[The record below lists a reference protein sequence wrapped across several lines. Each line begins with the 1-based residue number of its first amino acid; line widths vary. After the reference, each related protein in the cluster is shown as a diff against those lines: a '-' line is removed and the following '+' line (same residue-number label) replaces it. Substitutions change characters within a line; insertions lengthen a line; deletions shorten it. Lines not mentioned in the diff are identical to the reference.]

1 MYCVESPHDS
11 AVLNNSTPL
20 KVTKLEVI
28 NCTDTHRGQNV
39 SNLFDSPV
47 ESRSQGSSLAGPSSS
62 SAGSKPED
70 SGMQTDIEGL
80 IVLESQ
86 LEGNR
91 CGLGGW
97 SPTTVIRVNVVRTA
111 QGVVKSSTY
120 DIQYDDGAVE
130 KGVDIRFLRARG
142 SLACTSTLSDT
153 HCSVLEGL
161 PTTHHTGTP
170 LVNTLGRKGAA
181 EEGRVVAGGD
191 GSDGVR
197 HVGEGGGASSVPGAA
212 AAPSAP
218 STAATAPS
226 SEPSTAATAPSSA
239 PSSAITA
246 PSSAPSTAATAPL
259 SAPSIA
265 ATVPSSEPSSAITA
279 PSSAAT
285 APSSAPST
293 AATAVVAAAVTGDIN
308 VDNAATD
315 GPATPLNRPTL
326 SRTPLSSARAVSYS
340 HSSSRQVAKSNR
352 AIGNGG
358 ADDVSAAGTK
368 GSRDGTRQAEANK
381 IIRQS
386 YPSLEDPQY
395 DSDRDFTRSSF
406 KAPLTAAE
414 RGPGASRAGVKR
426 SLKGREQ
433 LEDFF
438 RDSTPDPLKESGKRP
453 PTDIIKEPLQEQV
466 QLQVPVMRTAD
477 THTHTDNDRGAMHSQ
492 GQGFQASE
500 EQSSKIK
507 IAELTIK
514 QQQQLPSSPP
524 LSSLPSSQSNVG
536 RAGESPVT
544 KQVPRALDG
553 TDVLQTRANKTR
565 DVGKTHVQAP
575 MNYQSGKSDSMA
587 PELVRKMIARETV
600 SPVVAAG
607 DAVFDE
613 MEVGSRVEGNYA
625 DIGEWFTGRISK
637 KWRDGSY
644 DIQYDD
650 GDREVG
656 VRPPLVR
663 LLKTAQ

>member
-161 PTTHHTGTP
+161 PTTYHTGTP
-170 LVNTLGRKGAA
+170 LVITLGRKGAA

-212 AAPSAP
+212 AAP
-218 STAATAPS
+218 
-226 SEPSTAATAPSSA
+226 
-239 PSSAITA
+239 
-246 PSSAPSTAATAPL
+246 SAPSTAATAPL